1 VPALKC
7 QTVPRNLLANGRA
20 RWLAL
25 AASLIVAASMIYA
38 QGSQPAQGTRP
49 SCCATTPSAAAPSA
63 TPVPSAPK
71 IATPAEVAQLAAN
84 APVPAATAMPFE
96 LPPGAAPENGL
107 QVDTIRVAR
116 AISVLF
122 PQITTIGGWRQDA
135 LKWHPNGL
143 AIDVMIPDYTSPEG
157 IELGN
162 QIAGFALA
170 NAQRWNI
177 DHVIWRHAIYLGPK
191 SGQYM
196 PEMGSETANHYD
208 HVHIATAGG
217 GYPTGN
223 EKYYI

>member
-1 VPALKC
+1 VLL
-7 QTVPRNLLANGRA
+7 VRRNLLANGRG

-25 AASLIVAASMIYA
+25 AASLIVAGGMLYA
-38 QGSQPAQGTRP
+38 QGSEHGQGTQL
-49 SCCATTPSAAAPSA
+49 SCCAANPAATAPRPAPPLPGPPKVAAPA
-63 TPVPSAPK
+63 EAELLAASAPV
-71 IATPAEVAQLAAN
+71 TP
-84 APVPAATAMPFE
+84 ATAMPFE
-96 LPPGAAPENGL
+96 LPPGVAPENGL

-143 AIDVMIPDYTSPEG
+143 AIDVMIPDPFSPEG
-157 IELGN
+157 LDLGN

-191 SGQYM
+191 SGSYM

-208 HVHIATAGG
+208 HVHIATTGG

-223 EKYYI
+223 EKYFI